1 MEENDTE
8 NERDLLPEIV
18 VDEAAEDYVVMDD
31 ELPADLEQED
41 VEQPP
46 PRAQSAAEE
55 EQSVVLQAEVP
66 PMPEQDNI
74 FQTGRPA
81 KKKRNVSEKQ
91 RAHLERIRSKALERK
106 REKAAERRAAKTAEQ
121 PAPAAVVQPAAAQP
135 AAAQPAAAVQPA
147 APRVEPIPSP
157 YLTQADVDDIL
168 NQYDQRRAKKKEA
181 KRKEQR
187 VQNMVSTHLGGGEE
201 DVWAQCFQ

>member
-106 REKAAERRAAKTAEQ
+106 REKAAERRAAKTTDQPAKTADQ
-121 PAPAAVVQPAAAQP
+121 PAPAAVVQPV
-135 AAAQPAAAVQPA
+135 AAVQPA